1 MRVKHLLALV
11 LALALLAVPA
21 YAQDPGEPVF
31 APRLR
36 IQGEQVA
43 TFEDTVVY
51 VPIRDFMES
60 LGVSYT
66 IEWNERKRRVY
77 VRAPGLYLTMWEG
90 SKYLTA
96 NDRCLYMYGECF
108 LLNDRLMVPI
118 QPLAKACGMEV
129 VWDEETQDV
138 RVEGKYSPILAG
150 EYFYDETSLYWLS
163 RIISAES
170 GIEELDGQIAVGN
183 VVLNRVS
190 RKYWPNSVYGV
201 VFDERGG
208 VVQFTPVANGSIYN
222 EPLALSVVAAKIVL
236 EGVNVAGDSL
246 FFVNESIADESWF
259 QEDCT
264 YVTTIGRH
272 SFYTQSIA

>member
-1 MRVKHLLALV
+1 MRFKHLLCLV
-11 LALALLAVPA
+11 LALALLVGPA

-31 APRLR
+31 APSLR

-66 IEWNERKRRVY
+66 LEWNERKRRVY
-77 VRAPGLYLTMWEG
+77 VRAPGLYLTIWEG

-96 NDRCLYMYGECF
+96 NDRCLYMYGKCF

-138 RVEGKYSPILAG
+138 RVEGKYSPILSG

-170 GIEELDGQIAVGN
+170 GIEELEGQIAVGN

-190 RKYWPNSVYGV
+190 RKYWPDTIYGV

-272 SFYTQSIA
+272 SFYTQNIA